1 MAYLSVRP
9 RFPKFVKSALV
20 VLSATLLGGLVSETV
35 LANSASPLADG
46 VYLYGEQ
53 PAAAQTGAV
62 YMVFEVTGSHTVG
75 AFYMPSSSFDCF
87 SGNVSATRL
96 DLNITDSYEQTTHP
110 YSLAVQTEPVL
121 AAGQAA
127 TDFSISGFTQ
137 IDTLSALDQQILE
150 TCQQNVQSDII

>member
-20 VLSATLLGGLVSETV
+20 ALSATLLGGLVPEAV
-35 LANSASPLADG
+35 LANLAAPLADG

-53 PAAAQTGAV
+53 PVAAQTGTV
-62 YMVFEVTGSHTVG
+62 YMVFEVIDSRAVG

-87 SGNVSATRL
+87 SGDVSATRL
-96 DLNITDSYEQTTHP
+96 DLSVVDSYEQTTHP
-110 YSLAVQTEPVL
+110 YSIAAQTEPVL

-127 TDFSISGFTQ
+127 TEFTITGFTQ
-137 IDTLSALDQQILE
+137 IDTLSATDERILE
-150 TCQQNVQSDII
+150 TCQTVQTDLI